1 MSRAQ
6 RRAAWLGRH
15 RTAAGPAA
23 SAPVA
28 HVRPAIRLH
37 IGELALHGLP
47 PLPRHDVAE
56 AVRTELTSLIAA
68 EGLPAHLRDAGR
80 TDRVRG
86 TPITLPRGGQGAA
99 AGSRIARS
107 VFGGSGR

>member
-23 SAPVA
+23 PAPTVRS
-28 HVRPAIRLH
+28 RPAVRLH

-47 PLPRHDVAE
+47 PLSRHDVAE
-56 AVRTELTSLIAA
+56 AVRAELTGLIAA
-68 EGLPAHLRDAGR
+68 EGLPAQLLAAGR
-80 TDRVRG
+80 TERLRG
-86 TPITLPRGGQGAA
+86 TPITLPRDGQAGA

>member
-15 RTAAGPAA
+15 RMADRPAAPGPAA
-23 SAPVA
+23 RS
-28 HVRPAIRLH
+28 RPAVRLH
-37 IGELALHGLP
+37 IGELGLHGLP
-47 PLPRHDVAE
+47 PLSRHDVAE
-56 AVRTELTSLIAA
+56 AVCAELTGLIAA
-68 EGLPAHLRDAGR
+68 EGLPAQLLAAGGTERLRG
-80 TDRVRG
+80 V
-86 TPITLPRGGQGAA
+86 PITLSRDGQARA